1 MQPMEIIFIV
11 LCIFTSINC
20 FIIGGVLTYAID
32 YRRNRDKLI
41 EKSSDYEKALK
52 LASESNNSIANK
64 IIEIDGRLSD
74 ISMALNATK
83 NTWGK

>member
-32 YRRNRDKLI
+32 CRRNRDKLI

-83 NTWGK
+83 NAWGK

>member
-41 EKSSDYEKALK
+41 EKSYDYEKALK
-52 LASESNNSIANK
+52 IASESNNSIANK

>member
-32 YRRNRDKLI
+32 YRRNREKLI
-41 EKSSDYEKALK
+41 QSASDYDKAFK

-83 NTWGK
+83 NAWGK